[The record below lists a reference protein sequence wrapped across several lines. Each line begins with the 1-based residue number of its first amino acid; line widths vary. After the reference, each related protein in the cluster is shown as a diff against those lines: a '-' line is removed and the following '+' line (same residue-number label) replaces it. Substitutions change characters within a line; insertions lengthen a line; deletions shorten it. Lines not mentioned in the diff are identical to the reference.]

1 MAQPGGTLAECAHRK
16 CYRLLIF
23 FRRTLLAGLLVF
35 AVASCGGD
43 DSSNVADIVEDATSN
58 TDSSNDFNDAY
69 QSTGN
74 DCVDAASAFGL
85 AVGSLS
91 VAMTGGDWDIET
103 YRKNMDIARKTI
115 GDSAKADF
123 DTVADAYDRLAV
135 VMDDIRDA
143 GGLYTEEGAAIMAEA
158 GTDFENGEV
167 EAAIE
172 RVGTYYAVDCLE
184 EYGN

>member
-16 CYRLLIF
+16 CYRLLMI

-43 DSSNVADIVEDATSN
+43 DSSNVADIVEDITSN

-91 VAMTGGDWDIET
+91 VAMTGGDWNIET

-135 VMDDIRDA
+135 VMDDVRDA
-143 GGLYTEEGAAIMAEA
+143 GLYTEEGAAIMAEA
-158 GTDFENGEV
+158 GIGFENGEV

-172 RVGTYYAVDCLE
+172 RVGAYYTTECFR

>member
-1 MAQPGGTLAECAHRK
+1 M
-16 CYRLLIF
+16 I

-43 DSSNVADIVEDATSN
+43 DSSNIADVVEDVTSN

-123 DTVADAYDRLAV
+123 DIVADAYDKLAATL
-135 VMDDIRDA
+135 DDVRAA

-158 GTDFENGEV
+158 GADFDNAEL
-167 EAAIE
+167 EAATE